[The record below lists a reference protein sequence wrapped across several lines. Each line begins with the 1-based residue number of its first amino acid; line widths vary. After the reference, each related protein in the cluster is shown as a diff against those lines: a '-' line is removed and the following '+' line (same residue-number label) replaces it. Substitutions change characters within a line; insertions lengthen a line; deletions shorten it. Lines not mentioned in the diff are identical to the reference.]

1 MLICIV
7 KVLLLNFK
15 AIDKKLGGFMVTSGA
30 YKIKTDDLLK
40 LESLL
45 TNISDVKNV
54 KVIIETKDSN
64 EEKVHKKG
72 DVKDIDFIC
81 FDVEKDIDKVDS
93 LKKVVENKLH
103 NHADIRVLITSEY
116 TYSGSDE
123 QYITEYVGGVW
134 KELGS
139 FF

>member
-1 MLICIV
+1 MI
-7 KVLLLNFK
+7 
-15 AIDKKLGGFMVTSGA
+15 TSGA

-64 EEKVHKKG
+64 EEKVNKKG

-103 NHADIRVLITSEY
+103 NHADIRILITSEY
-116 TYSGSDE
+116 TYSGSAE